1 MSCGLMGSGK
11 HAGFIA
17 PGGTLMLGTL
27 MLGTLMLGASLP
39 SLAESS
45 SSTMQSQALEAAQV
59 LSE

>member
-17 PGGTLMLGTL
+17 PGGTL